1 MDFQSNIIKL
11 KEKNFKILR
20 KYFNFV
26 QRIIHK
32 EV

>member
-26 QRIIHK
+26 QGIIHK

>member
-1 MDFQSNIIKL
+1 MDFQSNIIRL

-26 QRIIHK
+26 QRINHK